1 MLSLTEQSPG
11 HFMVA
16 GNLTFAGMDKN
27 TAKSCKFLKGVG
39 SICIDLANV
48 KTADSAGLA
57 LMIEW
62 IRLSRLQ
69 QIQLSFANIPEQ
81 LRAIVKLSGLD
92 ECEYFANA
100 A

>member
-1 MLSLTEQSPG
+1 MLTLTEQSPG
-11 HFMVA
+11 QFFVE
-16 GNLTFAGMDKN
+16 GNLTFAGMDKQ
-27 TAKSCKFLKGVG
+27 TAKSFKFLKGVD
-39 SICIDLANV
+39 SVSIDLAKV

-62 IRLSRLQ
+62 IRLSRLH
-69 QIQLSFANIPEQ
+69 QIRLSFANIPEQ
-81 LRAIVKLSGLD
+81 LVAIATLSGLD